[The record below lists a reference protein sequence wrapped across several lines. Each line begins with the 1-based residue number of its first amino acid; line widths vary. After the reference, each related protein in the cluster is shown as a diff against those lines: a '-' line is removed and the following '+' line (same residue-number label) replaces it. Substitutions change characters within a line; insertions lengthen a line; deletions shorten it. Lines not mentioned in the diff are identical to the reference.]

1 MNSTGKHAHQAAAS
15 NEQDDRHPNSMGRD
29 TCHASHKDRAFAED
43 TGCKLPINR
52 VSATVN
58 HLHGLSRH
66 AAYLAITLSLGNTK
80 LLSLGAKWH
89 AREPHLAPTS
99 LSVRL
104 GSRLWPPSRRS
115 PPGRMLERGQ
125 RQSCHAS
132 LRALWRSTC
141 CSGTLIHFLR
151 CPQPLTLVFWAR
163 LWCMLFD
170 CANHTGCQISDR
182 VSWHMPFPFQATLLD

>member
-1 MNSTGKHAHQAAAS
+1 MHIKLLRRMNRMTGTPTAWEGTPATQVARTGLLQKSTAY
-15 NEQDDRHPNSMGRD
+15 
-29 TCHASHKDRAFAED
+29 
-43 TGCKLPINR
+43 KLPING

-58 HLHGLSRH
+58 YLHGLSRH
-66 AAYLAITLSLGNTK
+66 AVCLAKTLFQGNTK

-99 LSVRL
+99 LNARL

-141 CSGTLIHFLR
+141 CSGTLI
-151 CPQPLTLVFWAR
+151 PLPPLSSALHSCVLDALV
-163 LWCMLFD
+163 MYV
-170 CANHTGCQISDR
+170 G
-182 VSWHMPFPFQATLLD
+182 

>member
-1 MNSTGKHAHQAAAS
+1 MHIKLLRRMNRMTGTPTAWEGTPATQVTRTGPLQR
-15 NEQDDRHPNSMGRD
+15 N
-29 TCHASHKDRAFAED
+29 

-151 CPQPLTLVFWAR
+151 CPQPLTLVFWTR
-163 LWCMLFD
+163 L
-170 CANHTGCQISDR
+170 
-182 VSWHMPFPFQATLLD
+182 